1 MANIETLNLG
11 ENGIMAY
18 EELNPYS
25 KESGELVSKKSVK
38 INKNTLARIK
48 RINLALGGGILS

>member
-11 ENGIMAY
+11 EKGIMAY
-18 EELNPYS
+18 EELDPYS